1 MVSTGSLGNDTTPE
15 IAERVVQRWRE
26 MSAVEKMAL
35 VDELNQTCATLA
47 TAGVRQRHPDANE
60 REVRLRVL
68 ALSVDRELMVAAY
81 DWDPHVEGY

>member
-1 MVSTGSLGNDTTPE
+1 MVLIGSRASDTTPE
-15 IAERVVQRWRE
+15 ISERVVQRWRE
-26 MSAVEKMAL
+26 MSAFEKLAL

-47 TAGVRQRHPDANE
+47 TAGVRQRHPDADE
-60 REVRLRVL
+60 REVRTRVL